1 VVWTSL
7 ILVILLIIL
16 LIVPFELA
24 FFNIDRIPIVVA
36 IYCIIDLIFILDSF
50 LSLVNAYERNDG
62 FVETRITY
70 LIRKNFNW
78 IYITDLVSSFP
89 IDIFM
94 LVLQIEM
101 ERNRILQLVRFP
113 RLFRMMKLLRL
124 FKLFK
129 ILKY

>member
-24 FFNIDRIPIVVA
+24 FLNIDRIPIVVA

-78 IYITDLVSSFP
+78 IYITDLASSFP

>member
-1 VVWTSL
+1 MVWTSL